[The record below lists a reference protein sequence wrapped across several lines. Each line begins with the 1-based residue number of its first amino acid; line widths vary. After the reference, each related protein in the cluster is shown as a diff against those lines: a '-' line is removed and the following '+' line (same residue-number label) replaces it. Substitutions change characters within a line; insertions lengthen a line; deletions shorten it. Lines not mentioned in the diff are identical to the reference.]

1 MDTAKQPCQIL
12 VVDDSPV
19 ARKLVEQTL
28 STDEYSVLLAK
39 TGQEAL
45 DLFSKHHP
53 PLVIT
58 DWLMPDLSGVE
69 LCERIRAESRGAH
82 THIILLTG
90 ISEKAEVVKALRA
103 GADDYLTK
111 PFHPEELLARA
122 EVGRRT
128 VDLHREI
135 EAKSLL
141 LEQLALTDSLTG
153 LPNRRAIEDWAGR
166 QCSGAVRHG
175 YRFWVVMADLD
186 HFKAINDTYGHNAGD
201 EVLRSTAGAFR
212 SNTRICDMCSRS
224 GGEEFLMVLTHV
236 EREGVMVVAERIR
249 GMVAAQRF
257 NFGGRE
263 ARVTASFGIAS
274 LAEGEALS
282 FAHMVERADQAL
294 YTAKRLGR
302 NRIEFAECE
311 SVESLSEK

>member
-1 MDTAKQPCQIL
+1 MTLEKQTCQIL

-28 STDEYSVLLAK
+28 STEDYSVLLAK
-39 TGQEAL
+39 TGQEAI
-45 DLFSKHHP
+45 DLFAKHHP

-58 DWLMPDLSGVE
+58 DWLMPDFSGVE
-69 LCERIRAESRGAH
+69 LCERIRDASGGRH

-135 EAKSLL
+135 EAKNLL

-153 LPNRRAIEDWAGR
+153 LPNRRAIEDWAAR
-166 QCSGAVRHG
+166 QCSGAIRHG
-175 YRFWVVMADLD
+175 YRFWVVMSDLD
-186 HFKAINDTYGHNAGD
+186 HFKSVNDTYGHGAGD
-201 EVLRSTAGAFR
+201 EVLRKSADVFRTSTR
-212 SNTRICDMCSRS
+212 LCDMCARS
-224 GGEEFLMVLTHV
+224 GGEEFLTVLTHV
-236 EREGVMVVAERIR
+236 EREGVLIAVERIR
-249 GMVAAQRF
+249 KAIAAQKF
-257 NFGGRE
+257 EFGGRE
-263 ARVTASFGIAS
+263 LKLTASFGVACLS
-274 LAEGEALS
+274 DGEALD
-282 FAHMVERADQAL
+282 FGKLVERADQAL

-302 NRIEFAECE
+302 NRIEFAEPK
-311 SVESLSEK
+311 VLQVT

>member
-1 MDTAKQPCQIL
+1 MDIEKQTCQIL

-28 STDEYSVLLAK
+28 STEEYSLLFAK
-39 TGQEAL
+39 TGQEAI
-45 DLFSKHHP
+45 DLFAKHHP

-58 DWLMPDLSGVE
+58 DWLMPDFSGVE
-69 LCERIRAESRGAH
+69 LCARIRGESQGKH

-111 PFHPEELLARA
+111 PFHPEELLART

-135 EAKSLL
+135 EAKNLL

-153 LPNRRAIEDWAGR
+153 LPNRRAIEDWAAR

-186 HFKAINDTYGHNAGD
+186 HFKAVNDTYGHAAGD
-201 EVLRSTAGAFR
+201 EVLRKSAEVFRASTRF
-212 SNTRICDMCSRS
+212 CDMCARS

-236 EREGVMVVAERIR
+236 EREGVQIATERVRAAI
-249 GMVAAQRF
+249 AAQKF
-257 NFGGRE
+257 QFDGIE
-263 ARVTASFGIAS
+263 MKLTASFGVACLS
-274 LAEGEALS
+274 DGEALD
-282 FAHMVERADQAL
+282 FKRLVERADQAL
-294 YTAKRLGR
+294 YRAKRLGR
-302 NRIEFAECE
+302 NRVEFAAPK
-311 SVESLSEK
+311 VLQTA

>member
-1 MDTAKQPCQIL
+1 MDIPKQACPIL

-28 STDEYSVLLAK
+28 PRDQYTAFFAK

-45 DLFSKHHP
+45 ELFSKHHP
-53 PLVIT
+53 SLVIT
-58 DWLMPDLSGVE
+58 DWLMPDFSGVE
-69 LCERIRAESRGAH
+69 LCERIRAESRGKY

-135 EAKSLL
+135 EAKNLL

-153 LPNRRAIEDWAGR
+153 LPNRRALEDWAAR
-166 QCSGAVRHG
+166 QCNGAVRHG

-186 HFKAINDTYGHNAGD
+186 HFKSINDTYGHKAGD
-201 EVLRSTAGAFR
+201 EVLRKSAEVLRSSTRF
-212 SNTRICDMCSRS
+212 CDMCARS
-224 GGEEFLMVLTHV
+224 GGEEFLIVLTHV
-236 EREGVMVVAERIR
+236 EREGVQIAAERIR
-249 GMVAAQRF
+249 EKLAAQTFRF
-257 NFGGRE
+257 EGQE
-263 ARVTASFGIAS
+263 VKVSASFGVAS
-274 LAEGEALS
+274 LGDGEVLD
-282 FAHMVERADQAL
+282 FGRLVERADQAL
-294 YTAKRLGR
+294 YAAKRLGR
-302 NRIEFAECE
+302 NRVEFAVPGVLQTILET
-311 SVESLSEK
+311 